1 MNDEEAKKILALYR
15 PGTPDRSDPDFAEA
29 LQRIKAQTPQENEK
43 AAPDSEL
50 TRWFLE
56 HRSSYLSIRAKFQK
70 IQVPPG
76 LKERILAEAKIQP
89 AKIIPFRPM
98 IFLQAAAVVALCL
111 GLAAL
116 FWRSHGREDDFETY
130 RIRMTRTALQPYA
143 MELPSHDLPSIKNYL
158 AGRKAPTDYVLPDGV
173 SRAQLMGC
181 SVLHWQGQ
189 PVSML
194 CFRSGQPLPPSQSTD
209 LWLFIV
215 DQASV
220 RNSPAAALPIVAQV
234 KKLMTA
240 TWSRD
245 GKMYVLA
252 AAGDE
257 SFLRRYF

>member
-1 MNDEEAKKILALYR
+1 MNDEEAKKILSLYR
-15 PGTPDRSDPDFAEA
+15 PGTPDRSDPDFSKA
-29 LQRIKAQTPQENEK
+29 LEQVKTHPAPENGK

-56 HRSSYLSIRAKFQK
+56 HRSSYLGIRAKFQK
-70 IQVPPG
+70 IPVPAT
-76 LKERILAEAKIQP
+76 LKERILAETKVRPASIIQ
-89 AKIIPFRPM
+89 FRPM
-98 IFLQAAAVVALCL
+98 VLLQAAAVLAMCV

-130 RIRMTRTALQPYA
+130 RIRMTRSALQPYS
-143 MELPSHDLPSIKNYL
+143 MELTSHDLPSIKTYF

-173 SRAQLMGC
+173 SKAQLVGC

-194 CFRSGQPLPPSQSTD
+194 CFRSGQPLPPGQSTD

-220 RNSPAAALPIVAQV
+220 RNSPSAELPTMAQV

-245 GKMYVLA
+245 GKTYILA
-252 AAGDE
+252 AGGDE
-257 SFLRRYF
+257 GFLRKYL